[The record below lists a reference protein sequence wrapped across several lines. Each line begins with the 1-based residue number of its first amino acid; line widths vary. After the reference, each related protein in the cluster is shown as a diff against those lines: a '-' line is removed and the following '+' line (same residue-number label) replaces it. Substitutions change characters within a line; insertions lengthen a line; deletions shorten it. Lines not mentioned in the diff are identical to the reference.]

1 MILSS
6 KTKQNKTDFVE
17 VILVIF
23 WGCLKTLK
31 LSGLAIL
38 QAMSSYMIEEGQNVE
53 EGSCLIKVHKNKM
66 ISKVY
71 NGI

>member
-38 QAMSSYMIEEGQNVE
+38 QAMSSYMIEGR
-53 EGSCLIKVHKNKM
+53 
-66 ISKVY
+66 
-71 NGI
+71 